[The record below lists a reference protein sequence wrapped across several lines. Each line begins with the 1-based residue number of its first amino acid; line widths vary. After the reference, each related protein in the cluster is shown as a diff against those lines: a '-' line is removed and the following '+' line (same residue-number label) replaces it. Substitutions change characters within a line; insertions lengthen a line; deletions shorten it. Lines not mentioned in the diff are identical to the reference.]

1 MDKIKHW
8 LKDVRGDLACS
19 VKQMYYTN
27 ENIKI
32 QKNISIFTFS
42 KKHTEMFMMKT
53 VIMELQQPTALLFR
67 WDKFP
72 DAKESVI

>member
-42 KKHTEMFMMKT
+42 KKHTEMFMMKNSNNGIT
-53 VIMELQQPTALLFR
+53 ATNCITLQ
-67 WDKFP
+67 
-72 DAKESVI
+72 VG